1 MDVVD
6 PEKRSRMMAGI
17 KGKNTKPEMMVR
29 RALFA
34 EGFRYRLHH
43 RKDLPGSP
51 DIVLKSKRVVIFV
64 HGCFWHR
71 HSECR
76 YARLPASNADFWS
89 KKLESNVERDEKAIH
104 SLIALGWPVLI
115 VWECITRDRS
125 MALDIG
131 RIINNWIQGDD
142 QTGEL
147 PARSP

>member
-6 PEKRSRMMAGI
+6 PEKRSIMMAGI

-34 EGFRYRLHH
+34 EGLRYRLH

-51 DIVLKSKRVVIFV
+51 DIVLNNKKVVIFV

-71 HSECR
+71 HSECG
-76 YARLPASNADFWS
+76 YAKLPASNADFWI
-89 KKLESNVERDEKAIH
+89 KKLDGNVERDQKATN
-104 SLIALGWPVLI
+104 SLVVSGWRVLI
-115 VWECITRDRS
+115 IWECITRDRF

-131 RIINNWIQGDD
+131 RLINNWIQGDD

-147 PARSP
+147 PGLSLH